1 MDNYIS
7 TRKAR
12 QIVEEFGI
20 GGNVP
25 DILHKAAER
34 NDIVALYDPEER
46 DKWQF
51 NRNSLV
57 LWLLDD
63 TAHKP
68 GVRAKSERPTIY
80 EVLQQDITDGN
91 PSIGEIGF
99 TMDGNRREGFVRFVG
114 VDEPPDGT
122 IIPLAHL
129 GISQE
134 IGYFDKREF
143 ADVESI
149 CEG

>member
-1 MDNYIS
+1 MNNCIS
-7 TRKAR
+7 TREAS
-12 QIVEEFGI
+12 QIAKEFGVA
-20 GGNVP
+20 GNVR
-25 DILHKAAER
+25 DVLRKAAMR
-34 NDIVALYDPEER
+34 KDIVASYNPEER

-51 NRNSLV
+51 DKNSLI
-57 LWLLDD
+57 LWLLHDA
-63 TAHKP
+63 AHKR
-68 GVRAKSERPTIY
+68 GVRAKCEKPTAY
-80 EVLQQDITDGN
+80 EVLQQDIADGN

-99 TMDGNRREGFVRFVG
+99 AMDGNQREGFVRFVG

-129 GISQE
+129 GINQE

-143 ADVESI
+143 ADVKTI